1 MVENA
6 PRLDLRGKPAGV
18 VTATQA
24 MDAKQQAS
32 RQRGQDR
39 RHCAKSKEGGQA
51 PVAVAAVEQTAK

>member
-6 PRLDLRGKPAGV
+6 PRLDLSGKPAGL

-24 MDAKQQAS
+24 MHAKQQAS

-39 RHCAKSKEGGQA
+39 RHRAKSKECGQV
-51 PVAVAAVEQTAK
+51 PVAFDAVEQNAN

>member
-6 PRLDLRGKPAGV
+6 TRLDLSGKPAGV

-24 MDAKQQAS
+24 VHAKQQGS

-39 RHCAKSKEGGQA
+39 RHHAKSKVGVQA
-51 PVAVAAVEQTAK
+51 PVVVAAVEHTAS